1 VKKNHSLGIAILVV
15 IALIGQSSASVAN
28 AANTVGKKCT
38 KIGKTSTTS
47 GGVELVCAKSGKKIV
62 WKKRFI
68 PTVPTVIDLA
78 MTTTLSASSMF
89 ADISLCKITDATW
102 PQSVMSLGF
111 PRNSGFE
118 LSKKNF
124 KGIVIPISFSDA
136 TYNSSDEKILAEN
149 LKKVSEYYFA
159 QSYGQVSI
167 DFVIPEPSKWVVFSG
182 NRSDHGFGLKV
193 PQENKEPFVREV
205 LSKTDPDL
213 NIGNYDLVVIE
224 SARWQGLGWAQGLAA
239 TSISTPSGFTKSII
253 LEVGSTVG
261 IWQIIAHEIGHAF
274 FGFEDLYSFAWIPEN
289 VYVDD
294 GNKNWDLMADPTA
307 GRIELFSWQ
316 RFLSSWIKDEQVA
329 CAVKPGKYNVFLSPL
344 AKYTTN
350 NKSVVIPIEN
360 GTVLVAESRKY
371 LGYDERIPAEGTLV
385 YVVDTKI
392 NHGSEPIKVL
402 KLLGKGETLTY
413 KNVEITSLDSNS
425 TGELVSVKIN

>member
-1 VKKNHSLGIAILVV
+1 MKKNHFPEIVFLVV
-15 IALIGQSSASVAN
+15 IALIGQSPSVAN
-28 AANTVGKKCT
+28 AANSVGKKCT
-38 KIGKTSTTS
+38 KIGKNSKTS
-47 GGVELVCAKSGKKIV
+47 GGIELICAKSGKKVV
-62 WKKRFI
+62 WKKKSV
-68 PTVPTVIDLA
+68 PTVPAIIDLA
-78 MTTTLSASSMF
+78 LTTTLSAKSMF

-102 PQSVMSLGF
+102 PQGVMSLGF

-118 LSKKNF
+118 FSKKNF

-136 TYNSSDEKILAEN
+136 TYSSSDEKNLAEN

-167 DFVIPEPSKWVVFSG
+167 DFEIPEPSKWVAFSG
-182 NRSDHGFGLKV
+182 NRSDLGFGRKI
-193 PQENKEPFVREV
+193 PQESKEPFVREV
-205 LSKTDPDL
+205 LSKTDPTL
-213 NIGNYDLVVIE
+213 NIGSYDLVVIE

-239 TSISTPSGFTKSII
+239 TSISTPSGLTKSII
-253 LEVGSTVG
+253 LEMGSNVGS
-261 IWQIIAHEIGHAF
+261 WEIIAHEIGHAF

-294 GNKNWDLMADPTA
+294 GNKSWDLMAAPNG
-307 GRIELFSWQ
+307 GRIELFSWE
-316 RFLSSWIKDEQVA
+316 RFLSSWIKDEQVS
-329 CAVKPGKYNVFLSPL
+329 CAVKPGAYEVFLSPL
-344 AKYTTN
+344 AKNTTN
-350 NKSVVIPIEN
+350 NKSLVVPLEN

-371 LGYDERIPAEGTLV
+371 LGYDQRIPAEGTLV

-392 NHGSEPIKVL
+392 SHGSEPIRVL
-402 KLLGKGETLTY
+402 KLLVEGTTLTY